1 MIRHSISSPYAHA
14 TCGHAEHI
22 SLPICLPALNRP
34 PLSLGSHRHGVVY
47 VYHHLAGK
55 KTKYTP
61 DAISER
67 AGTRCA
73 SARLVS
79 AQRCLFRRIW
89 VCRLGCACVCV
100 FVSEFAQTHTHIRIT
115 RTRTNCA
122 LQGRTDQ
129 QQSQPQ
135 LYLEHSCL
143 RARAIRRMP
152 SVCVFSVCFGYNND
166 SDLAISANNNPCLA
180 ATLCADVC

>member
-1 MIRHSISSPYAHA
+1 MSRHSISPPYAHA

-55 KTKYTP
+55 KQNIHARCDKRTRWH
-61 DAISER
+61 ALCQCSSGVCAAMFIS
-67 AGTRCA
+67 AN
-73 SARLVS
+73 
-79 AQRCLFRRIW
+79 
-89 VCRLGCACVCV
+89 LGLPIGRCVCV
-100 FVSEFAQTHTHIRIT
+100 LVSEFAQTHTCTHIRIT

-122 LQGRTDQ
+122 RQGRTDQ

-135 LYLEHSCL
+135 LYLGTL
-143 RARAIRRMP
+143 VLARAQFAP
-152 SVCVFSVCFGYNND
+152 NAKCVRVF
-166 SDLAISANNNPCLA
+166 CLFW
-180 ATLCADVC
+180 L